1 MRACARVLCGVLAA
15 AGLVLGVLGCG
26 GGASGGEGVITVW
39 SWRTEDVAAY
49 QKIFAEFEEE
59 TGIKAEFK
67 PYKNTEYDT
76 ILETALKGGK
86 GPDVMQLRAYGG
98 LQPLAD
104 AGYLVPLDG
113 KVERLDE
120 FSEQALDGARRL
132 EDGRIYGVPFAIQ
145 TLQVFYNKRI
155 FEEHGLEEPRT
166 YREFVAAAE
175 RLEEAGVTPIAAGGR
190 DIWTLPILHSVV
202 GAEVYGGDRFVD
214 QVLEDTSAFTGPR
227 FVESVAAVREILPY
241 LPEDPA
247 GVSYTDTQVL
257 FTQERA
263 AMFIGGSWEAGYFRS
278 TNPDLRFGTFPMPPR
293 QGSGP
298 GLVSAFVDG
307 SYGVNAASDDKK
319 AALRLVEFMASERF
333 GQMFADELKQISP
346 VPGVEFRDP
355 VLRGMV
361 SDYEANHTPYLLLVY
376 FRYGDPSGTDLLGQ
390 GLQNMMLGKA
400 TPRQVAESLRRGVS
414 QWYEPGML
422 REVSVG

>member
-1 MRACARVLCGVLAA
+1 M
-15 AGLVLGVLGCG
+15 
-26 GGASGGEGVITVW
+26 W

-113 KVERLDE
+113 KVERLGE

-145 TLQVFYNKRI
+145 TLQVFYNRRI
-155 FEEHGLEEPRT
+155 FEEQGLEEPRT
-166 YREFVAAAE
+166 YREFIAAAE
-175 RLEEAGVTPIAAGGR
+175 KLKKAGITPIAAGGR

-202 GAEVYGGDRFVD
+202 GAEVYGGDRFV
-214 QVLEDTSAFTGPR
+214 QEVLEDPAAFTGPR
-227 FVESVAAVREILPY
+227 FVRSIEAVEELMPY

-263 AMFIGGSWEAGYFRS
+263 AMFIGGSWEAGYFQS
-278 TNPDLRFGTFPMPPR
+278 TNPELRFGTFPMPPR
-293 QGSGP
+293 EGRGP
-298 GLVSAFVDG
+298 GLVSGFVDG
-307 SYGVNAASDDKK
+307 SYGVNANSDNRE

-346 VPGVEFRDP
+346 VPGVEFKDP

-376 FRYGDPSGTDLLGQ
+376 FRYGDPSGTDLLGE
-390 GLQNMMLGKA
+390 GIQNMMLGRA
-400 TPRQVAESLRRGVS
+400 TPDQVARSLQRGVS

-422 REVSVG
+422 EEVSVG